1 MVVNLSCSCSMLT
14 LCCCKQAIVKKLI
27 LFHHA
32 PNHSDA
38 ELEEIEKDAQSLFP
52 NCELGREGWEWV
64 V

>member
-1 MVVNLSCSCSMLT
+1 MLT